1 MTYETKDVVQMIE
14 HYKQLNK
21 DLKEDLSV
29 LEKDERKL
37 RAKIEIF
44 QAIAQE
50 KEIKEAVQEDFAHY
64 DRELL
69 IVEQYIKEK
78 EKAYETNEV
87 IIGKLQR
94 LL

>member
-14 HYKQLNK
+14 HYKQLNE

-44 QAIAQE
+44 QEIAQE
-50 KEIKEAVQEDFAHY
+50 KEIQEAVQEDFAYY

-69 IVEQYIKEK
+69 MVEQYIQEK

>member
-14 HYKQLNK
+14 HYKQLNE

-44 QAIAQE
+44 QEIAQE
-50 KEIKEAVQEDFAHY
+50 KEIQEAVQEDFAYY

-69 IVEQYIKEK
+69 MVEQYIQEK

-87 IIGKLQR
+87 IIGKLRR

>member
-14 HYKQLNK
+14 HYKQLNE

-44 QAIAQE
+44 QEIAQE
-50 KEIKEAVQEDFAHY
+50 KEIQEAVQEDFAYY

-69 IVEQYIKEK
+69 MVEQYIQEK
-78 EKAYETNEV
+78 ETAYETNEV
-87 IIGKLQR
+87 IIGKLRR

>member
-14 HYKQLNK
+14 HYKQLNE

-44 QAIAQE
+44 QEIAQE
-50 KEIKEAVQEDFAHY
+50 KEIQKAVQEDFAYY

-69 IVEQYIKEK
+69 MVEQYIQEK

>member
-14 HYKQLNK
+14 HYKQLNE

-50 KEIKEAVQEDFAHY
+50 KEIQEAVQEDFAYY

>member
-29 LEKDERKL
+29 LEEDERKL

-50 KEIKEAVQEDFAHY
+50 KEIKEAVQEDFANY

-78 EKAYETNEV
+78 EKAYETNEE

>member
-14 HYKQLNK
+14 HYKQLNE

-44 QAIAQE
+44 QEIAQE
-50 KEIKEAVQEDFAHY
+50 KEIQRAVQEDFAYY

-69 IVEQYIKEK
+69 MVEQYIQEK
-78 EKAYETNEV
+78 ETAYETNEV

>member
-14 HYKQLNK
+14 HYKQLNE

-44 QAIAQE
+44 QEIAQE
-50 KEIKEAVQEDFAHY
+50 KEIQEAVQEDFAYY